1 MELSVAVLAAVLEAV
16 RMQQVEPRAM
26 GGDPNGWHRVTRPQR
41 HVLPV
46 PCSSWFV
53 TRCQGEAAEP
63 PPVAR
68 MRSPVN
74 PAKHRTQKLNH

>member
-1 MELSVAVLAAVLEAV
+1 MELSVALLAAVLEAV

-41 HVLPV
+41 HVPPV

-53 TRCQGEAAEP
+53 TRCQGGC
-63 PPVAR
+63 
-68 MRSPVN
+68 
-74 PAKHRTQKLNH
+74 RTTTCGKDAVTCKPC